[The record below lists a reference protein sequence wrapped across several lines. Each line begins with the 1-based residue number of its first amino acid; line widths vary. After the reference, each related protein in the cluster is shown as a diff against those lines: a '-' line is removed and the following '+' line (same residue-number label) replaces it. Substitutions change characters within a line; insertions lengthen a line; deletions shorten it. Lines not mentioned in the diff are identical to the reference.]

1 MSYSV
6 KETPWPMAVGQ
17 LRGLLLLSQ
26 NRASVLFGRPSF
38 RKPQAEDERVP
49 VVSANSCLYLDSL
62 HTRFLPLSR
71 VSFSSLLARSLS
83 LSLSLARPSLVS
95 EGASRARTELLR
107 GARHPAWLSVP
118 ISRSLSL
125 SLSLS
130 VSLSLCLTQ
139 TPSLFLFLSLSQGET
154 SEFASSLAVAS
165 PAFSATPAAT
175 PNKLP

>member
-1 MSYSV
+1 
-6 KETPWPMAVGQ
+6 MAHGCWTAARAVASLSEPRQ
-17 LRGLLLLSQ
+17 RPLRPPLLPEAAGGRRASSCRLSQ
-26 NRASVLFGRPSF
+26 LLFVPRLVTHTFSPS
-38 RKPQAEDERVP
+38 
-49 VVSANSCLYLDSL
+49 
-62 HTRFLPLSR
+62 LSR
-71 VSFSSLLARSLS
+71 LFLLTSRSLS
-83 LSLSLARPSLVS
+83 LSLSCATFIGLGRRKPSPNRAASRGPAPSLA
-95 EGASRARTELLR
+95 ECA
-107 GARHPAWLSVP
+107 H
-118 ISRSLSL
+118 ISLSL